1 MILSQVKNEH
11 IQAFLQGHDW
21 DFLIGSVHEINGELF
36 EVDKKWSREQGETL
50 WLRYFELLCAAVS
63 SGYFS
68 LVSHPV
74 RMRVKPVISTTIVEA
89 QGVTRDFHGGG
100 GVVHALRG
108 IDLRIEPGEFV
119 ALRGRSGS
127 GKTTLLN
134 ILIGLD
140 NPTQGRVII
149 LGEDLARL
157 SETERARL
165 RRESIGMMFQ
175 NAHLFP
181 SLTAQENVEV
191 PLRLARLDPMQRTQK
206 SRRALEMVGLALRA
220 HHRGLELSG
229 GEQQRVALARAL
241 VHEPRFIVAD
251 EPTGNLDSVTGRDIA
266 QLLHAIVHQSQIG
279 LLVATH
285 DATIVA
291 SSDRV
296 LQIQDGRIVETA
308 TV

>member
-1 MILSQVKNEH
+1 M
-11 IQAFLQGHDW
+11 
-21 DFLIGSVHEINGELF
+21 
-36 EVDKKWSREQGETL
+36 
-50 WLRYFELLCAAVS
+50 
-63 SGYFS
+63 
-68 LVSHPV
+68 
-74 RMRVKPVISTTIVEA
+74 KPDISTAIAET

-140 NPTQGRVII
+140 NPTHGRVII

-181 SLTAQENVEV
+181 SLTAQENIEV
-191 PLRLARLDPMQRTQK
+191 PLRLARLDPTQRTQK
-206 SRRALEMVGLALRA
+206 SKRALEMVGLGPRA

-266 QLLHAIVHQSQIG
+266 QLLRAIAHQSQIG

>member
-1 MILSQVKNEH
+1 MESTV
-11 IQAFLQGHDW
+11 
-21 DFLIGSVHEINGELF
+21 
-36 EVDKKWSREQGETL
+36 
-50 WLRYFELLCAAVS
+50 AV
-63 SGYFS
+63 G
-68 LVSHPV
+68 
-74 RMRVKPVISTTIVEA
+74 TIAEA
-89 QGVTRDFHGGG
+89 RGVTRDFHAAG

-108 IDLRIEPGEFV
+108 VDLRVQPGELV

-140 NPTQGRVII
+140 NPTHGQVFI
-149 LGEDLARL
+149 LGHDLARL
-157 SETERARL
+157 DENARARL

-191 PLRLARLDPMQRTQK
+191 PLRLARVAPEQRTTQA
-206 SRRALEMVGLALRA
+206 RAMLELVGLGSRT

-241 VHEPRFIVAD
+241 VHQPRFIVAD
-251 EPTGNLDSVTGRDIA
+251 EPTGNLDSLTGRDITN
-266 QLLHAIVHQSQIG
+266 LLHEIVHQGQIG

-285 DATIVA
+285 DVTAVA
-291 SSDRV
+291 AADRV
-296 LQIQDGRIVETA
+296 LNIQDGQIVTTA
-308 TV
+308 

>member
-1 MILSQVKNEH
+1 M
-11 IQAFLQGHDW
+11 
-21 DFLIGSVHEINGELF
+21 
-36 EVDKKWSREQGETL
+36 
-50 WLRYFELLCAAVS
+50 
-63 SGYFS
+63 
-68 LVSHPV
+68 
-74 RMRVKPVISTTIVEA
+74 KPDISTAIAEM

-181 SLTAQENVEV
+181 SLTAQENIEV
-191 PLRLARLDPMQRTQK
+191 PLRLARLDPTQRTQK
-206 SRRALEMVGLALRA
+206 SKRALEMVGLGPRA

-266 QLLHAIVHQSQIG
+266 QLLRAIAHQSQIG